1 MAKKIPYTTVFE
13 RTRVLGNVI
22 QPEGLHFE
30 TELEAGETAEDLVL
44 HVSCQVVNVPHVAY
58 LSQKIMESLG
68 LRFTTLGGPEY
79 CCGAYHWHFGD
90 LDFEKQIAKISLN
103 SFQKSKTRTVVS
115 ICPSCDDSFGRH
127 KVKNHSFR
135 QCNIADLLVERLD
148 DLKAMMKPV
157 PCRIVMHDHD
167 ADETRRRNSANVN
180 ILIRAIPGVE
190 FLHAEKAMGPG
201 IGCQSVAPMPMEDAK
216 AMFQEASDLGADYIV
231 MPYHSCYRQHCK
243 MQLTHG
249 VEVHHYLSLIAKSIG
264 IPFQEIFKEL
274 RLLDNVDAAVERLK
288 PRIRQLGYSE
298 EEVHRYVK
306 SVIYM

>member
-1 MAKKIPYTTVFE
+1 MLKKIPYTTVFE

-22 QPEGLHFE
+22 KPNGLHFE
-30 TELEAGETAEDLVL
+30 TELAAGETAEQLVL
-44 HVSCQVVNVPHVAY
+44 HVSCQVMNVPHVAY
-58 LSQKIMESLG
+58 LSQKIMERLD
-68 LRFTTLGGPEY
+68 LKFTTLGGPEY

-103 SFQKSKTRTVVS
+103 GFQKSKTRTVVS

-127 KVKNHSFR
+127 KNANHTFR

-148 DLKAMMKPV
+148 TLRPMMKPL

-167 ADETRRRNSANVN
+167 ADDIRIRNSTNVRT
-180 ILIRAIPGVE
+180 LIEAIPGVE
-190 FLHAEKAMGPG
+190 FLSAKHAMGPG
-201 IGCQSVAPMPMEDAK
+201 IGCQSVAPMPMEDTET
-216 AMFQEASDLGADYIV
+216 MFREAVELKADYIV

-243 MQLTHG
+243 MQLVFG

-264 IPFQEIFKEL
+264 LPFEEIFKEL
-274 RLLDNVDAAVERLK
+274 RLLDDVDAAVERLK
-288 PRIRQLGYSE
+288 PKIRELGYNE
-298 EEVHRYVK
+298 EDVRKYVK